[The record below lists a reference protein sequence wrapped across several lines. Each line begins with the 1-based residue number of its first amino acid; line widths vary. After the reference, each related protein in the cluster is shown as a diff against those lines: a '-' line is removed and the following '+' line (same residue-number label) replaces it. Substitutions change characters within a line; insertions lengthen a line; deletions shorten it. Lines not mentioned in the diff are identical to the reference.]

1 MRRFAFSLSLT
12 RHARHSSRVFWLL
25 LLAVH
30 IPALLAVGGSVVRGE
45 DAFSIVSIVGLALTV
60 AFFVLKC
67 LDVAF
72 LRLRGPGAKI
82 AFLLVCAVVH
92 REAVTSPI
100 ARQIIDGS
108 PMVLVAGAAAVGS
121 SRRLRQRVRGR
132 VQRWARS
139 IVIAIQRLI
148 GQTEMVLRS
157 VVGFVRQTRWRT
169 GMALYRVGEPT
180 RGPPVLAF

>member
-1 MRRFAFSLSLT
+1 MRDFAPIS
-12 RHARHSSRVFWLL
+12 RIAQHARHSTRALWFV
-25 LLAVH
+25 LLAMHV
-30 IPALLAVGGSVVRGE
+30 PALIAVGGSVVRGE
-45 DAFSIVSIVGLALTV
+45 DAFSIVSIVGLVLTV

-67 LDVAF
+67 MDVAF

-92 REAVTSPI
+92 REAITSPV

-121 SRRLRQRVRGR
+121 SRRIRLRVRRRVRGWVR
-132 VQRWARS
+132 GV
-139 IVIAIQRLI
+139 VIAMQRLI

-180 RGPPVLAF
+180 RGPPVVAF